1 MKYYESENKKLIR
14 NEVIDIIIDLRNILE
29 LEKKY
34 NKELVCKEFKKYLII
49 KIHALIDLLNKIN
62 KREAKSSL
70 KILVIISNCKYRVLF
85 YKECNNILIDIA

>member
-34 NKELVCKEFKKYLII
+34 NKELVCKELKKILII

-62 KREAKSSL
+62 L
-70 KILVIISNCKYRVLF
+70 KERLNPLLKY
-85 YKECNNILIDIA
+85 